1 MLYGLLPGL
10 YDDLSVRLSATA
22 IPLHSLR
29 DRLASVPD
37 TPIGAPV
44 PRTVEIHNPE
54 EGQVEVSIRALRA
67 DTYRQVEEAKWQAIY
82 DVSGEGGSQCTL
94 G

>member
-1 MLYGLLPGL
+1 MLYALLPGL
-10 YDDLSVRLSATA
+10 YYDLSERLSATD

-44 PRTVEIHNPE
+44 PRTVDIHDPE

-67 DTYRQVEEAKWQAIY
+67 DAYRHVEEAKWQALY
-82 DVSGEGGSQCTL
+82 DVSVECCS
-94 G
+94 

>member
-10 YDDLSVRLSATA
+10 YHDLSERLSATS

-44 PRTVEIHNPE
+44 PRTVEIQNPE
-54 EGQVEVSIRALRA
+54 EGQMEVSIRALRA
-67 DTYRQVEEAKWQAIY
+67 DTYRQVEEAKWLAIY
-82 DVSGEGGSQCTL
+82 DVSVECWSCWTL
-94 G
+94 S